1 MKSRTNVFVNLIWRF
16 AERCGSQLVQ
26 LLVSIVL
33 ARLLAPEVFGTV
45 SLVIVFSSILQ
56 VFVDSGLGNALIQKK
71 NADDLD
77 FSSVFYFNIVWCIV
91 LYLGV
96 YVMAPY
102 IATYFN
108 DISMTPIIRVLCL
121 TVVISGVKNVQQAYV
136 SKTLQFKKFFYSTA
150 TGIIVSAIIGIWMA
164 IENYGVWALVAQ
176 KLINIFV
183 DTLVLWIT
191 VEWKPKLIFSWS
203 RLKSLISY
211 GWKLLASALLDTVYE
226 NIVQLVIGKKYNESD
241 LAFYN
246 QGKQYPYLLVN
257 NINLAI
263 DSVLLPVM
271 SNEQDNRERV
281 KEMTKRAVKTSTYI
295 MGPLMIGLFVTAPYV
310 IKLLLTD
317 KWMECV
323 FYLRVF
329 CIMYMFFPIQTAN
342 LNAIK
347 ALGRSDLFLKLEI
360 EKKVVGIFLLIITM
374 QFGVKAMTC
383 SLLVGSFISQM
394 INSRPN
400 KKLLNYGYI
409 DQLKD
414 IFPNI
419 ILSVFM
425 GVCVGTI
432 ARISLSFY
440 ISLIVQIFV
449 GVMVYVLGS
458 IIMKNE
464 SYIYLKGI
472 IMSFVIKRRK

>member
-1 MKSRTNVFVNLIWRF
+1 M
-16 AERCGSQLVQ
+16 
-26 LLVSIVL
+26 
-33 ARLLAPEVFGTV
+33 
-45 SLVIVFSSILQ
+45 
-56 VFVDSGLGNALIQKK
+56 
-71 NADDLD
+71 
-77 FSSVFYFNIVWCIV
+77 Y
-91 LYLGV
+91 
-96 YVMAPY
+96 
-102 IATYFN
+102 AT
-108 DISMTPIIRVLCL
+108 
-121 TVVISGVKNVQQAYV
+121 
-136 SKTLQFKKFFYSTA
+136 
-150 TGIIVSAIIGIWMA
+150 
-164 IENYGVWALVAQ
+164 
-176 KLINIFV
+176 
-183 DTLVLWIT
+183 IT
-191 VEWKPKLIFSWS
+191 I
-203 RLKSLISY
+203 
-211 GWKLLASALLDTVYE
+211 
-226 NIVQLVIGKKYNESD
+226 
-241 LAFYN
+241 
-246 QGKQYPYLLVN
+246 
-257 NINLAI
+257 
-263 DSVLLPVM
+263 
-271 SNEQDNRERV
+271 
-281 KEMTKRAVKTSTYI
+281 
-295 MGPLMIGLFVTAPYV
+295 PYV